1 MIITLPTKMSLEKEA
16 TLCALGATVVRT
28 PTVPW
33 DSPES
38 LISCVW
44 NLYQIVS
51 SLSSF
56 PIIDVARRLEK
67 EIPGGVILDQYRNVG
82 IRSSLFSV
90 APF

>member
-38 LISCVW
+38 LISCVEFISNSLVAEFLPDCRRGAEIGEGNTW
-44 NLYQIVS
+44 RGYFGSVS
-51 SLSSF
+51 
-56 PIIDVARRLEK
+56 
-67 EIPGGVILDQYRNVG
+67 
-82 IRSSLFSV
+82 
-90 APF
+90 